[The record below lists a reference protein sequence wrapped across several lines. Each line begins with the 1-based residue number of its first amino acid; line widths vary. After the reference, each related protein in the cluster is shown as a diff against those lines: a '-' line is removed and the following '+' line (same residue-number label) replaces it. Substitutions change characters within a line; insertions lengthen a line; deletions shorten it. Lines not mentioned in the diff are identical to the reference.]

1 MSHTKAA
8 TTTRAS
14 DHGVG
19 LIPPDEIFGRVLPHG
34 PIIPDADQ
42 PFEERVERAVRRL
55 MAGFHEHEHDRLRE
69 VLAIRFLDCARKHTA
84 SAK

>member
-8 TTTRAS
+8 SATRAP

-19 LIPPDEIFGRVLPHG
+19 LIPPDEIFGRVLPQG
-34 PIIPDADQ
+34 PIIPDIDQ

-69 VLAIRFLDCARKHTA
+69 VLSRKLRDC
-84 SAK
+84 